1 MHYIKNLILLHHK
14 RVINA
19 MILKIINNHNY
30 SCCPTLDTVSKLK
43 SHYRLHAMS
52 VWLNLIPR
60 LHRAGADNSF
70 PQHNKFRG
78 HDDPSLFK
86 GVVRP
91 MTFSHGYQVHF
102 DFHYNIYLIFPADV
116 Y

>member
-1 MHYIKNLILLHHK
+1 MIFKFISHHK
-14 RVINA
+14 KHIVLI
-19 MILKIINNHNY
+19 
-30 SCCPTLDTVSKLK
+30 LDTVSKLK

-52 VWLNLIPR
+52 VWMNLIPR

-91 MTFSHGYQVHF
+91 MTFSHGYQVRY
-102 DFHYNIYLIFPADV
+102 DFH
-116 Y
+116 

>member
-1 MHYIKNLILLHHK
+1 M
-14 RVINA
+14 
-19 MILKIINNHNY
+19 
-30 SCCPTLDTVSKLK
+30 LK
-43 SHYRLHAMS
+43 SIRLTYEGNIYLFQHFNDIIDTASQLKHHYRLHAMS

-78 HDDPSLFK
+78 HDDPALFK

-91 MTFSHGYQVHF
+91 ITFSHGYQVNYTHMLRKL
-102 DFHYNIYLIFPADV
+102 N
-116 Y
+116 

>member
-1 MHYIKNLILLHHK
+1 MKSIKHNIS
-14 RVINA
+14 R
-19 MILKIINNHNY
+19 IINTTSFKGYLINTFY
-30 SCCPTLDTVSKLK
+30 YVTDTTLQLK
-43 SHYRLHAMS
+43 HHYRLHAMS
-52 VWLNLIPR
+52 VWQNLIPR

-91 MTFSHGYQVHF
+91 ITFSHGYQVT
-102 DFHYNIYLIFPADV
+102 LQK
-116 Y
+116 

>member
-1 MHYIKNLILLHHK
+1 MAENP
-14 RVINA
+14 
-19 MILKIINNHNY
+19 LKY
-30 SCCPTLDTVSKLK
+30 KMLK
-43 SHYRLHAMS
+43 SIRLTYESNMYLFQHFNDIIDTASQLKHHYRLHAMS

-78 HDDPSLFK
+78 HDDPALFK

-91 MTFSHGYQVHF
+91 ITFSHGYQVNCTHMWRKL
-102 DFHYNIYLIFPADV
+102 N
-116 Y
+116 

>member
-1 MHYIKNLILLHHK
+1 
-14 RVINA
+14 
-19 MILKIINNHNY
+19 
-30 SCCPTLDTVSKLK
+30 
-43 SHYRLHAMS
+43 MS

-70 PQHNKFRG
+70 PQHNKFKG

-91 MTFSHGYQVHF
+91 ITFSHGYQVKPIF
-102 DFHYNIYLIFPADV
+102 YLKIEKKAKTILVYQSAVGYIFF
-116 Y
+116 